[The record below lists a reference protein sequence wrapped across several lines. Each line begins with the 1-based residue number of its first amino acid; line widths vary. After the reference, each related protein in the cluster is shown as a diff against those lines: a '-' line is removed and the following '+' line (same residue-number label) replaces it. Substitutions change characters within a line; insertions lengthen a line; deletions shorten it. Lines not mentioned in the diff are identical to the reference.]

1 MQKNG
6 FHFESRILPF
16 YTSAYAFKFDCVRY
30 LQHENA
36 ISEYLKSEAER
47 FGTKAFIICGENGYR
62 AAHSK
67 LKMLWSKVKLS
78 IISAY
83 SKVPAV

>member
-16 YTSAYAFKFDCVRY
+16 YTSAYALVQRRLLFAVKTDTGR
-30 LQHENA
+30 LTQ
-36 ISEYLKSEAER
+36 
-47 FGTKAFIICGENGYR
+47 
-62 AAHSK
+62 K